1 MTFYYHRRQRFL
13 GIALVVISLAFH
25 LGTVALYQ
33 RQPDLFAAFTI
44 FPIWIWGLIGGGLAA
59 LAYLVFRAPMSLLTA
74 GAWALTVF
82 LFADETLPLG
92 RLGSER
98 PKPGIPER
106 HLGQDVL
113 RVATINWAGSPGN
126 FSPTIIKYNPDIV
139 CIQEI
144 PHPYRLRQLNQSLYQ
159 GKGDYRYD
167 ARKRC
172 GVVVRGDI
180 LFHQRN
186 PRFRSQQVTIQLPD
200 SRIVE
205 VANLHLTASA
215 TDMRLWEPEC
225 WKDHRTNRQIRRS
238 ELAIVLYNLKATA
251 PKGGSG
257 LIVAGD
263 FNAPANDNIYRL
275 LDRDMVNTFDA
286 VGTGWPNTYHRR
298 IPIMRLDH
306 IYVNNQLRPVRSRA
320 VTVPESDHR
329 MVVSD
334 LVFQ

>member
-13 GIALVVISLAFH
+13 GICLVVLSLAFH
-25 LGTVALYQ
+25 LVTVALYQ

-44 FPIWIWGLIGGGLAA
+44 FPIWIWGILGFGLAA
-59 LAYLVFRAPMSLLTA
+59 CAYLAFRAPLSLLTA

-98 PKPGIPER
+98 PRPGIPER
-106 HLGQDVL
+106 HLGQEVV

-126 FSPTIIKYNPDIV
+126 FSPAILKYQPDIV

-144 PHPYRLRQLNQSLYQ
+144 PHPYRLRQLSQQLYG

-172 GVVVRGDI
+172 GIVVRGNI
-180 LFHQRN
+180 LRHIRQE
-186 PRFRSQQVTIQLPD
+186 RFRNQQVTARLPD
-200 SRIVE
+200 GNIVE
-205 VANLHLTASA
+205 IANLHLTASA
-215 TDMRLWEPEC
+215 TDMRFWESAC
-225 WKDHRTNRQIRRS
+225 WRRHRSNRQVRRS
-238 ELAIVLYNLKATA
+238 ELATALYMLKASI
-251 PKGGSG
+251 PKDGRG

-275 LDRDMVNTFDA
+275 LERDMVNTFDA

-298 IPIMRLDH
+298 IPLMRLDH
-306 IYVNNQLRPVRSRA
+306 IYVNRRLRPVRSRA
-320 VTVPESDHR
+320 VSIPESDHR